1 MVLILIFF
9 ARLRG
14 IMDDSTVR
22 QMFRRYLC
30 SPTKAPDVIKGHCAF
45 DYREW
50 CLIKEYRCCDE
61 EKVTFLPYY
70 EAAANALYT

>member
-1 MVLILIFF
+1 MSHKLIPNDILN
-9 ARLRG
+9 RLRG

-50 CLIKEYRCCDE
+50 CLTPTDR
-61 EKVTFLPYY
+61 EKILPHRPEWDNCPTF
-70 EAAANALYT
+70 